1 MEKEARLVLQEIW
14 AKISARDRFVVYGA
28 AAVLVGWIVG
38 EFIATISPCAG
49 TGFNCGTYSYFAA
62 GNAGTFAILGLVLG
76 IAAAVIVYL
85 KVAPNM
91 NITWPMPVAQI
102 LLGVC
107 AATLVCGA
115 LVVLMQLSYGLG
127 GAPVTMWIAD
137 LIFVGGGAVMAWFSY
152 QEYLTTK

>member
-1 MEKEARLVLQEIW
+1 MQELW
-14 AKISARDRFVVYGA
+14 AKLSARDKFVVYGA
-28 AAVLVGWIVG
+28 VAVLVGWIVG

-62 GNAGTFAILGLVLG
+62 GNAGTFAILGLVLA
-76 IAAAVIVYL
+76 IVAVVIVYL

-102 LLGVC
+102 LLGVSG
-107 AATLVCGA
+107 ATLICGA

-127 GAPVTMWIAD
+127 AAPVTMWLAD
-137 LIFVGGGAVMAWFSY
+137 VIFVGGGAVMAWFSY
-152 QEYLTTK
+152 QEYLAVK

>member
-1 MEKEARLVLQEIW
+1 MLQEIW

-38 EFIATISPCAG
+38 EFIATISPCSG

-62 GNAGTFAILGLVLG
+62 GNAGTFAIIGLLLAIV
-76 IAAAVIVYL
+76 AAVIVYL

-102 LLGVC
+102 LLGVS
-107 AATLVCGA
+107 AATLVCGV

-127 GAPVTMWIAD
+127 AAPVTMWIAD
-137 LIFVGGGAVMAWFSY
+137 VIFVGGGAVMAWFSY
-152 QEYLTTK
+152 QEYLAGKAA

>member
-1 MEKEARLVLQEIW
+1 VLQEIW
-14 AKISARDRFVVYGA
+14 AKISARERFVIYGA

-38 EFIATISPCAG
+38 EFIATVNLCAG
-49 TGFNCGTYSYFAA
+49 FNVPGASCSISYFAA

-85 KVAPNM
+85 KAAPNM
-91 NITWPMPVAQI
+91 NINWPMPFAQI

-107 AATLVCGA
+107 GATLVCGA

-137 LIFVGGGAVMAWFSY
+137 LIFVGGGAVMTWFSY